1 MDAPRPTARDPAT
14 ATESAAGL
22 RSWRRGW
29 LLLGLLW
36 VVAAHACATPVE
48 PWQDARIEAEVKARL
63 VAQKTANLTR
73 LGVVSRKATVHL
85 TGAVESPDQKALA
98 EELARDVSGV
108 KQVVDDVEV
117 RPAPK

>member
-1 MDAPRPTARDPAT
+1 MDAPRTTARVPTPGIEQA
-14 ATESAAGL
+14 EGS
-22 RSWRRGW
+22 RPWRRGF
-29 LLLGLLW
+29 LLLGLLF
-36 VVAAHACATPVE
+36 VVAVNACATPVD

-73 LGVVSRKATVHL
+73 LGVVSRAATVHL

-108 KQVVDDVEV
+108 KGIVNDVEV

>member
-1 MDAPRPTARDPAT
+1 MDAPPTT
-14 ATESAAGL
+14 AASPIELAAGL

-29 LLLGLLW
+29 LLLGLLF
-36 VVAAHACATPVE
+36 VVAVHACATPVD

-73 LGVVSRKATVHL
+73 LGVVSQEATVHL

-108 KQVVDDVEV
+108 KQVVNDVEV
-117 RPAPK
+117 RPGPR